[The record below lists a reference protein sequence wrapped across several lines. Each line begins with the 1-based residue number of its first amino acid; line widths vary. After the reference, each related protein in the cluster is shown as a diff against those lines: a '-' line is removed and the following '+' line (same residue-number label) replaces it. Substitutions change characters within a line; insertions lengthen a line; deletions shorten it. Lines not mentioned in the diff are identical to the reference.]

1 VLLGCGLPALY
12 ALLVWWLSTG
22 FLVFLV
28 RLPRR
33 TYWVSLAGITVVVA
47 LALWGLAANRSD
59 TTVLAAYISFSCAIL
74 VWAWP
79 EMSLLTGLLTG
90 PWRQP
95 CPRGC
100 DPWRRAAYAV
110 RAILYH
116 ELALLAAGV
125 AIIGVTWG
133 GANPVG
139 AWTFALLWLMRLSAK
154 LNLFMGVGFFDD
166 EFLPEHLRYLKSFFA
181 DRPVNSLFVVSMI
194 LSMVAMTALV
204 RGTMSPHATAFEIA
218 SFALLA
224 SLLGLAMLEHCCLVL
239 PLPLTSLWNWWLR
252 WPIKPANDI
261 TADANVQKES
271 RLRLPTD
278 ESVKMATQL
287 GTPQRVSLTN
297 SSSLTQPDRPNVR
310 AESWPKPQTSASA
323 CQRLQERFR
332 LEFMARS
339 RVDTTPVCGSAGS
352 DPSSTTNWRA

>member
-1 VLLGCGLPALY
+1 MLLACGLPVLY
-12 ALLVWWLSTG
+12 TLLVWWLSTG
-22 FLVFLV
+22 FVVLLV

-33 TYWVSLAGITVVVA
+33 TYWVSLSGLTVVLA

-59 TTVLAAYISFSCAIL
+59 TTVFAAYVSFTCAIL

-79 EMSLLTGLLTG
+79 EMSLLTGMLTG

-95 CPRGC
+95 CPTGC
-100 DPWRRAAYAV
+100 SAWRRASYAV

-133 GANPVG
+133 GSNPLG

-154 LNLFMGVGFFDD
+154 LNLFMGVGFFED
-166 EFLPEHLRYLKSFFA
+166 EFLPEHLRYFSSFFA
-181 DRPVNSLFVVSMI
+181 NRPINSLFVVSMI
-194 LSMVAMTALV
+194 GSMVTATALV
-204 RGTMSPHATAFEIA
+204 RKTMSPDASAFEIA

-224 SLLGLAMLEHCCLVL
+224 SLLGLAMLEHWCLVL
-239 PLPLTSLWNWWLR
+239 PLRLTALWNWWLR
-252 WPIKPANDI
+252 SQTNPANRI
-261 TADANVQKES
+261 TTDANVEEEP
-271 RLRLPTD
+271 RLRLPAEECVNMT
-278 ESVKMATQL
+278 TQL
-287 GTPQRVSLTN
+287 ITRECHPVTN
-297 SSSLTQPDRPNVR
+297 SSNLAQADRTDVR
-310 AESWPKPQTSASA
+310 ADRQPKPKTSTSA

-332 LEFMARS
+332 LEFRART
-339 RVDTTPVCGSAGS
+339 RVDTTAIRGPAGT

>member
-1 VLLGCGLPALY
+1 MLLACGLPALY

-22 FLVFLV
+22 FVVLLI
-28 RLPRR
+28 RLPPR
-33 TYWVSLAGITVVVA
+33 TYWMSLAGVTVVLA

-59 TTVLAAYISFSCAIL
+59 TTVFAAYMSFTCAIL

-95 CPRGC
+95 CPTGC
-100 DPWRRAAYAV
+100 GPWRRAAYAV

-125 AIIGVTWG
+125 AIVGVTWG

-139 AWTFALLWLMRLSAK
+139 TRTFALLWLMRLSAK

-166 EFLPEHLRYLKSFFA
+166 EFLPENLRYFKSFFA
-181 DRPVNSLFVVSMI
+181 TRPINSLFVVSMI
-194 LSMVAMTALV
+194 VSMLAITALV
-204 RGTMSPHATAFEIA
+204 RKTMSPEASAFEIA

-224 SLLGLAMLEHCCLVL
+224 SLLGLAILEHCCLVV
-239 PLPLTSLWNWWLR
+239 PLPLTALWNWWLR
-252 WPIKPANDI
+252 SPTKPCKRI
-261 TADANVQKES
+261 TADANIEAC
-271 RLRLPTD
+271 LREPPD
-278 ESVKMATQL
+278 ESGKVVSPLVMPERASVTNAATV
-287 GTPQRVSLTN
+287 PQRE
-297 SSSLTQPDRPNVR
+297 R
-310 AESWPKPQTSASA
+310 ADARADLWPKPGASTSAR
-323 CQRLQERFR
+323 QQLQERFR
-332 LEFMARS
+332 LEFVART
-339 RVDTTPVCGSAGS
+339 RIDATPVCGPAGS

>member
-1 VLLGCGLPALY
+1 MLLACGLPVLY

-22 FLVFLV
+22 FLVLLV
-28 RLPRR
+28 RLPRH
-33 TYWVSLAGITVVVA
+33 TYSVSLAGITVVLA

-59 TTVLAAYISFSCAIL
+59 TTVWAAYVSFTCAIL

-79 EMSLLTGLLTG
+79 ELSLLTGLLTG

-116 ELALLAAGV
+116 ELALLAAGI
-125 AIIGVTWG
+125 AIIVVTWG

-166 EFLPEHLRYLKSFFA
+166 EFLPEHLRYLSSFFA
-181 DRPVNSLFVVSMI
+181 DRPINSLFVVSMVV
-194 LSMVAMTALV
+194 SMLTVTVLV
-204 RGTMSPHATAFEIA
+204 RKTMSPHASAFEIA

-252 WPIKPANDI
+252 WPIKPANGL
-261 TADANVQKES
+261 AGDANVDEEP
-271 RLRLPTD
+271 RLRLPAD
-278 ESVKMATQL
+278 ESVKMAARL
-287 GTPQRVSLTN
+287 VTPQPASVTN
-297 SSSLTQPDRPNVR
+297 SSSLTQPDRPDIC
-310 AESWPKPQTSASA
+310 ADSWSKPKTSTSA

-332 LEFMARS
+332 LEFTART
-339 RVDTTPVCGSAGS
+339 RVDTTPVCRPAGS

>member
-1 VLLGCGLPALY
+1 VLACGLPVLY
-12 ALLVWWLSTG
+12 TLLLWWLSTG
-22 FLVFLV
+22 VVVLLV

-33 TYWVSLAGITVVVA
+33 TYWVSLVGVTVVLA

-59 TTVLAAYISFSCAIL
+59 TTVFAAYLSFTCAIL

-95 CPRGC
+95 CPTGC
-100 DPWRRAAYAV
+100 GHWRRATYAV

-116 ELALLAAGV
+116 ELALVAAGV
-125 AIIGVTWG
+125 AIIGATWG

-154 LNLFMGVGFFDD
+154 LNLFMGVGFFED
-166 EFLPEHLRYLKSFFA
+166 EFLPEHLRYFRSFFA
-181 DRPVNSLFVVSMI
+181 NRPINSLFVVSMI
-194 LSMVAMTALV
+194 ASTVTITALV
-204 RGTMSPHATAFEIA
+204 RKTLSPDASAFEIA

-224 SLLGLAMLEHCCLVL
+224 SLLGLAMLEHWCLVL
-239 PLPLTSLWNWWLR
+239 PLPLTALWNWWLR
-252 WPIKPANDI
+252 SP
-261 TADANVQKES
+261 TES
-271 RLRLPTD
+271 VGRATTD
-278 ESVKMATQL
+278 ENVEEEQRLHLTAEEGAKVATQAV
-287 GTPQRVSLTN
+287 TPEFASVTN
-297 SSSLTQPDRPNVR
+297 SATRAQSSHEDVCVDL
-310 AESWPKPQTSASA
+310 WPKPETSTSA

-332 LEFMARS
+332 LEFMARA
-339 RVDTTPVCGSAGS
+339 RIDRTPICGPAGS